1 MFTPGPNVKRE
12 SWVYSVPSGTFSYA
26 PRTALF
32 CEATHVVQC
41 EKRNWHGGVHGVHMQ
56 ETNWGTRV
64 RRLAASC
71 CTTYRSV
78 ELVVGRETNVLDVAV
93 GVNVVRVANVPGV
106 THLLLLRRL
115 LRGWARSTP
124 ASCGAVVHATRAPG
138 NGRL

>member
-1 MFTPGPNVKRE
+1 M
-12 SWVYSVPSGTFSYA
+12 
-26 PRTALF
+26 
-32 CEATHVVQC
+32 
-41 EKRNWHGGVHGVHMQ
+41 HMQ
-56 ETNWGTRV
+56 ETDWGTLV

-93 GVNVVRVANVPGV
+93 GVNVVRVANVVGV
-106 THLLLLRRL
+106 THLLFLRRL

-124 ASCGAVVHATRAPG
+124 ASCDTVSHATHAPG